1 MWEPGR
7 CPVWGKEKHRSTE
20 NQPGRQCLNSNVP
33 FIQEVTP
40 HPGSARLP
48 ACCRCSDEKL
58 GAHFSAE
65 QTGVC
70 VSWMEAAA

>member
-1 MWEPGR
+1 MGEPAPY
-7 CPVWGKEKHRSTE
+7 PVWGKEKRRSAA
-20 NQPGRQCLNSNVP
+20 NQPGRQHLNSNVP
-33 FIQEVTP
+33 FIQEAIL
-40 HPGSARLP
+40 HPGSAQPP

-65 QTGVC
+65 QTRVC